1 MKDIMKYT
9 LLALI
14 GMLMLTVDKV
24 NAQDGEAL
32 FKAKCSACHI
42 MGRDGT
48 GPNLQGVIAK
58 WEGEEEFLYEW
69 VVNSPKVIAEGLSQR
84 AQVVKDYS
92 PTAMPPQD
100 VTIEEAKAIIAYTDA
115 WVAPVASNDGG
126 DIPGEAVEVLVP
138 NYEKNLTLFYVLFL
152 VIFLLLIAIMVVSK
166 STATIIKSD
175 LFKQKIIA
183 QNKTNGNGGVVKAI
197 GLLIGTFG
205 FSQFS
210 QALSFDVP
218 MGAEKTNLWLYVENS
233 DLYVLLIIALL
244 LLGFLMHTVNQFFGI
259 LRMVKPKKEKAEG
272 AEATSNITRMLTGAV
287 PIEEEHTIDLGHDY
301 DGIRELDNPMPPWW
315 LAGFFVSIV
324 FAVIYM
330 FHYHVLGTGDLQHE
344 AYEKEMARAEIEIQA
359 YRDKMAMNVDE
370 TNATMM
376 TESSDLNKGKEL
388 FINNCATCHQ
398 ENGSGGVG
406 PNLTDD
412 YWIYGN
418 DIKDIYKVIRL
429 GAPNGMPEHQSKFNP
444 IQIQQVASYVLTLD
458 YVGPKEGGKEGEG
471 EKLTPEEQDT
481 EVSNEEEL
489 DEDLEQDQIEEPIN
503 EDVAIN

>member
-14 GMLMLTVDKV
+14 GAFLFIAINT

-42 MGRDGT
+42 MGKDGT
-48 GPNLQGVIAK
+48 GPNLQGVKSK

-69 VVNSPKVIAEGLSQR
+69 VVNSPKVIAEGLSER

-100 VTIEEAKAIIAYTDA
+100 VTIDEAIAIIEYTDA
-115 WVAPVASNDGG
+115 WVKPVAQSD
-126 DIPGEAVEVLVP
+126 DTPGKALEVVVP
-138 NYEKNLTLFYVLFL
+138 DYGKNLTLFYILL
-152 VIFLLLIAIMVVSK
+152 IVIFLLLMAIMTVSK
-166 STATIIKSD
+166 STAALIKSD
-175 LFKQKIIA
+175 LFKQKIVS
-183 QNKTNGNGGVVKAI
+183 QSKTNAANGSKKVI
-197 GLLIGTFG
+197 GLVVGTLG
-205 FSQFS
+205 FNQLSY
-210 QALSFDVP
+210 ALSFEVP
-218 MGAEKTNLWLYVENS
+218 MGAEKSNLWLYVENS

-244 LLGFLMHTVNQFFGI
+244 LLGFLLHTVNQFFGI
-259 LRMVKPKKEKAEG
+259 LRMVKPKKEKAVTE
-272 AEATSNITRMLTGAV
+272 ETTSNIARMLTGAV

-315 LAGFFVSIV
+315 LAGFFLSIV

-344 AYEKEMARAEIEIQA
+344 EYAKEVARAEIEIQA
-359 YRDKMAMNVDE
+359 YRDRMAMNVDE

-376 TESSDLNKGKEL
+376 TEASDLKKGKEL

-406 PNLTDD
+406 PNITDD

-458 YVGPKEGGKEGEG
+458 YVGPNDGGKEGEG
-471 EKLTPEEQDT
+471 EKISQEIQDT
-481 EVSNEEEL
+481 ETLTEKESVEEFEQKHI
-489 DEDLEQDQIEEPIN
+489 EDSVNADAVN
-503 EDVAIN
+503 N